1 MNQIGLLQ
9 CICGQCLNH
18 PKDPQEVLL
27 VLLPIINSML
37 DVIATATD
45 KGIEMQAL
53 PLHLQIIGVV
63 PPLGLVLHLLLEI
76 GREVHL
82 GQVPA
87 HLQVPV
93 LGLEALR

>member
-1 MNQIGLLQ
+1 M
-9 CICGQCLNH
+9 
-18 PKDPQEVLL
+18 
-27 VLLPIINSML
+27 
-37 DVIATATD
+37 
-45 KGIEMQAL
+45 GIEMQAL

-63 PPLGLVLHLLLEI
+63 LPLGLVLHLLLEI

-93 LGLEALR
+93 LGLEAHQ